1 MNEEVDK
8 KRKPNNL
15 RDILVNTETLELNV
29 SIIILYLSF
38 IILTIC
44 YAYRFNHI
52 NKNYIKII
60 SSVVSSI
67 QGCLFVNLEIL
78 SVNSKKMKLN
88 GKN

>member
-1 MNEEVDK
+1 MNEEMDE

-44 YAYRFNHI
+44 YAYRFNHKQELYQNNFI
-52 NKNYIKII
+52 RR
-60 SSVVSSI
+60 
-67 QGCLFVNLEIL
+67 LL
-78 SVNSKKMKLN
+78 NSRMFICKP
-88 GKN
+88 

>member
-1 MNEEVDK
+1 MEE

-29 SIIILYLSF
+29 SIIILYVSF
-38 IILTIC
+38 IIITI
-44 YAYRFNHI
+44 YYVYRFNHI
-52 NKNYIKII
+52 NKNYINII